1 MSYPTDRAQRAALAC
16 ALLCVLGTLQ
26 PWAASMAFLA
36 SAALL
41 GLALCDLWAARGT
54 TPPSLSRQLPRRA
67 RIGEPCELRYTVSSP
82 RRWQLLDELPE
93 VLGGD
98 RRFGPFEPTHNSPR
112 TLDHMLV
119 PSQRGIHR
127 FGPSYLFVRS
137 PLGLFQRRYRFDAN
151 DVLSV
156 YPAEVASERRWLSS
170 RTLRHELGIRPRRPP
185 GGGAEFES
193 LREYVRD
200 DEPKRIDWRA
210 SARARKLMVR
220 NFHVERSHS
229 VMLALDCGRLMGAY
243 VEHSTK
249 LDHAL
254 SACVRLARA
263 CGQHGD
269 RLGFLAFD
277 REVRAFVTPQR
288 ATTALSQML
297 EATLTL
303 VPDARES
310 SYRTLAEVLQQRQK
324 KRALIVVLTDFVEA
338 GSTPE
343 LEAYLSTLARRH
355 CVLLVGLRDRLL
367 REVEQAAPEIA
378 GLDVYRRLVLRDL
391 DMARGAALA
400 RITRLGVQTL
410 DLDPAHI
417 SASLLDRYLEIRE
430 AGLL

>member
-1 MSYPTDRAQRAALAC
+1 LSYPTDRAQRAALVC
-16 ALLCVLGTLQ
+16 AVLCVLGVLQ
-26 PWAASMAFLA
+26 PWAAAVA
-36 SAALL
+36 Y
-41 GLALCDLWAARGT
+41 LALAVLLALAVSDLRSGRGAAA
-54 TPPSLSRQLPRRA
+54 PSVLRRLPRRA
-67 RIGEPCELRYTVSSP
+67 RIGEPCTFQYDVVSP
-82 RRWQLLDELPE
+82 RSWQLLDELPE

-98 RRFGPFEPTHNSPR
+98 QRFGPFTGAR
-112 TLDHMLV
+112 TLEHTLV
-119 PSQRGIHR
+119 PSQRGVHPL
-127 FGPSYLFVRS
+127 GPTYLFVRS
-137 PLGLFQRRYRFDAN
+137 PLGLFQRRYRFYADDA
-151 DVLSV
+151 LSV
-156 YPAEVASERRWLSS
+156 YPAEVVSDGRGLSS
-170 RTLRHELGIRPRRPP
+170 RTLRHELGLRPRRPP

-249 LDHAL
+249 LDLAL
-254 SACVRLARA
+254 SACMRLTRA
-263 CGQHGD
+263 CSQHGD
-269 RLGFLAFD
+269 RVGFMAFD
-277 REVRAFVTPQR
+277 RELRAFVAPQR
-288 ATTALSQML
+288 AAAAASQML
-297 EATLTL
+297 EASLSL

-367 REVEQAAPEIA
+367 REVEQAAPEVA

-391 DMARGAALA
+391 DMSRGAALA

-417 SASLLDRYLEIRE
+417 SAPLLDRYLEIRE

>member
-1 MSYPTDRAQRAALAC
+1 VC
-16 ALLCVLGTLQ
+16 ALLCLLGTLQ
-26 PWAASMAFLA
+26 PWAAGLA
-36 SAALL
+36 
-41 GLALCDLWAARGT
+41 GLALVVLLALAVSDLWAARSS
-54 TPPSLSRQLPRRA
+54 PAPSVSRRLPRRA
-67 RIGEPCELRYTVSSP
+67 RIGEPCLLQYRVTSP
-82 RRWQLLDELPE
+82 RSWQLLDELPE

-98 RRFGPFEPTHNSPR
+98 QRFGPFEPTHR
-112 TLDHMLV
+112 GARLLDHMLV
-119 PSQRGIHR
+119 PSQRGVHR
-127 FGPSYLFVRS
+127 FGPSFVFVRS
-137 PLGLFQRRYRFDAN
+137 PLGLFERRYRFDAEDALN
-151 DVLSV
+151 V
-156 YPAEVASERRWLSS
+156 YPAEVAPDGRGLSS
-170 RTLRHELGIRPRRPP
+170 RTLRHEMGLRPRRPP

-243 VEHSTK
+243 VEQSTK

-254 SACVRLARA
+254 SACMRLARA

-269 RLGFLAFD
+269 RLGFMAFD
-277 REVRAFVTPQR
+277 RELRAFVTPQR
-288 ATTALSQML
+288 AAAASAQML
-297 EATLTL
+297 EASLTL

-338 GSTPE
+338 GSSPE

-367 REVEQAAPEIA
+367 REVEQAAPEVA

-417 SASLLDRYLEIRE
+417 SAPLLDRYLEIRE

>member
-1 MSYPTDRAQRAALAC
+1 MNYPTPRAQRAALAC
-16 ALLCVLGTLQ
+16 ALLCVLCALQ
-26 PWAASMAFLA
+26 PWAAGVAYVAL
-36 SAALL
+36 AALL
-41 GLALCDLWAARGT
+41 GLALCDAWAARGA
-54 TPPSLSRQLPRRA
+54 PAPSVSRRLPRRA
-67 RIGEPCELRYTVSSP
+67 RIAEPCSFEYSVSSP

-98 RRFGPFEPTHNSPR
+98 QRFGPFQPGKHTF
-112 TLDHMLV
+112 DHLLV
-119 PSQRGIHR
+119 PSQRGVHR
-127 FGPSYLFVRS
+127 LGPCYLFVAS
-137 PLGLFQRRYRFDAN
+137 PLGLFLRRYRFDVDAA
-151 DVLSV
+151 LSV
-156 YPAEVASERRWLSS
+156 YPADVAPERRGLSS
-170 RTLRHELGIRPRRPP
+170 RTLRHELGLRPRRPP
-185 GGGAEFES
+185 GAGAEFES
-193 LREYVRD
+193 LREFGRD

-229 VMLALDCGRLMGAY
+229 VVLALDCGRLMGAY
-243 VEHSTK
+243 VEQSTK

-269 RLGFLAFD
+269 RVGFMAFD
-277 REVRAFVTPQR
+277 RELRAFVTPQR
-288 ATTALSQML
+288 AAAALSQML

-324 KRALIVVLTDFVEA
+324 KRALIVVMTDFVEA

-367 REVEQAAPEIA
+367 REVEHAAPEVA

-400 RITRLGVQTL
+400 RLTRLGVQTL

-417 SASLLDRYLEIRE
+417 SAPLLDRYLEIRE
-430 AGLL
+430 AGWL